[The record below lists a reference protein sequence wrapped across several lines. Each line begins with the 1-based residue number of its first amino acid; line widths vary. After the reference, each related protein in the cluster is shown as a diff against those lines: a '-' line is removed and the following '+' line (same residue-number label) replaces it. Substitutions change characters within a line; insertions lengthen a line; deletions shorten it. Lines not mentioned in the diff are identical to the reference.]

1 MEVHTHACINT
12 CCVSRHL
19 QAYGLIDTADK
30 GRRAYSRAHQ
40 ARTAAPSPIFTLPP
54 RSRTLPDLPLASA
67 AAASAAAGAAAFA
80 HTASSVAGAC
90 ATCLPPPAAYGLAAA
105 SSIAEQQSTAVPV
118 AAAVLDATLFHATAS
133 LAIPAVLINR
143 CVCVC
148 GVASWVGGLAG
159 SLGPG

>member
-1 MEVHTHACINT
+1 MHTHACINT

-54 RSRTLPDLPLASA
+54 RPRTLPDLPLAS

-148 GVASWVGGLAG
+148 EVASWVGGLAG